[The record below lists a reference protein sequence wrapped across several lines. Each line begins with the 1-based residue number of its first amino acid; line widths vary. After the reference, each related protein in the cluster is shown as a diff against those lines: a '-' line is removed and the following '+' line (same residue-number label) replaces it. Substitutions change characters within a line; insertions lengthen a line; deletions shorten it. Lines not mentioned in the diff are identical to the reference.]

1 MASYIGRRKFLATLG
16 GAAAAWP
23 FAARAQQPAMP
34 VIGFLWSGERDSGAH
49 RVTAFRDGLNE
60 AGYVEGQ
67 NVTFEHRWAE
77 GHYDRLPELA
87 TDLVRRRVAV
97 IATEGTPAAFA
108 AKTATTAIPI
118 VVVMGG
124 DPVQMGLIA
133 SLNRPGGNVTG
144 VNVLISALLAKQ
156 LEILHEMV
164 PGAALIGFLVNPTG
178 PSGESE
184 TRDVQAAA
192 EVLGQ
197 KLLVVRAS
205 TEGELESA
213 FATLARQQAGAL
225 VIGADVFFNN
235 RLAQLVAMA
244 SRQALPSIYVLRDFP
259 AMGGLMS
266 YGTSLTDGFRR
277 VGSYAGRILKG
288 ERPAELPMQQSTKV
302 ELVINL
308 KTAKALGISIPLPLL
323 GRADE
328 VIE

>member
-1 MASYIGRRKFLATLG
+1 MILSIRRREFITLLG
-16 GAAAAWP
+16 GAAAWP
-23 FAARAQQPAMP
+23 FAARGQPSAMP
-34 VIGFLWSGERDSGAH
+34 VIGFLWSGGRDFGAH
-49 RVTAFRDGLNE
+49 RVTAFRDGLDE
-60 AGYVEGQ
+60 AGYFEGR

-87 TDLVRRRVAV
+87 ADLIRRQVAV
-97 IATEGTPAAFA
+97 IVAEGTPAAFA
-108 AKTATTAIPI
+108 VKTATTAIPI

-144 VNVLISALLAKQ
+144 VNVLVSALLAKQ
-156 LEILHEMV
+156 LEILREMV
-164 PGAALIGFLVNPTG
+164 PGAGLIGFLVNPTG
-178 PSGESE
+178 PNGESE

-205 TEGELESA
+205 TDGELEWA
-213 FATLARQQAGAL
+213 FAALARQRVSAL

-244 SRQALPSIYVLRDFP
+244 NRQALPSIYVFRDFP

-277 VGSYAGRILKG
+277 IGSYSGRILKG

-308 KTAKALGISIPLPLL
+308 KTAKTLGISIPLPLF

>member
-1 MASYIGRRKFLATLG
+1 MMIRRRDFITLLSS
-16 GAAAAWP
+16 AAATWP
-23 FAARAQQPAMP
+23 LAAHAQQAAMP
-34 VIGFLWSGERDSGAH
+34 VIGFLWSGERDSGAR

-60 AGYVEGQ
+60 AGYIEGQ

-87 TDLVRRRVAV
+87 ADLVRRRVAV

-213 FATLARQQAGAL
+213 FATLARQQADAL

-308 KTAKALGISIPLPLL
+308 KTAKALGVSIPLPLV

>member
-1 MASYIGRRKFLATLG
+1 MMIRRRDFITLLSSAVATWPLA
-16 GAAAAWP
+16 AH
-23 FAARAQQPAMP
+23 AQQPALP
-34 VIGFLWSGERDSGAH
+34 VIGFLWSGERDSGAR

-60 AGYVEGQ
+60 AGYIEGQ

-87 TDLVRRRVAV
+87 ADLVRRRVAV

-124 DPVQMGLIA
+124 DPVQMDLIA

-259 AMGGLMS
+259 AMGDLMS

-277 VGSYAGRILKG
+277 GGSYAGRILKG

-308 KTAKALGISIPLPLL
+308 KTAKALGVSIPLPLV